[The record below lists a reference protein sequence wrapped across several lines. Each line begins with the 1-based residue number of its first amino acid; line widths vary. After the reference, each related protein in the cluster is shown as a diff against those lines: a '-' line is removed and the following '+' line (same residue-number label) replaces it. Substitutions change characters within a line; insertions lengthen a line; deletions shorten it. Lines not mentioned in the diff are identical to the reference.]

1 MVKKHYS
8 CLIASLLLILSGC
21 STDGLKPAEE
31 PLASPENSEFVSGT
45 AVLLVSEDAADGFE
59 NTPRTKAFDA
69 IGIERITAPPACT
82 AGIASPMIRPSP
94 RPRQATT

>member
-59 NTPRTKAFDA
+59 NIPRTKAFDA
-69 IGIERITAPPACT
+69 IGIERIERVFPD
-82 AGIASPMIRPSP
+82 AGELTRGAIRVIVNS
-94 RPRQATT
+94 